1 MALTTNN
8 NGKTMATDVAATGA
22 EEPDDRGGRQQQPQR
37 AEKAGGAGGAGFFT
51 IYKKGQG
58 YWTRIAT
65 ALAAALIIGY
75 TAWFLYDYLPPLIP
89 WLQGRG
95 NWRIGIVAGVTLG
108 MSLLVWRM
116 MNKPSN
122 VDFLIATDSEMKK
135 VNWTTRRELVGS
147 TKVVIGF
154 MFLVALVLFLI
165 DQYFTRLFYVLGVL
179 MTDAPIW
186 ASLPNAFA
194 RVVLDIVTSV
204 IVWGGAVWAIYG
216 TSRRK

>member
-1 MALTTNN
+1 
-8 NGKTMATDVAATGA
+8 
-22 EEPDDRGGRQQQPQR
+22 
-37 AEKAGGAGGAGFFT
+37 
-51 IYKKGQG
+51 
-58 YWTRIAT
+58 
-65 ALAAALIIGY
+65 
-75 TAWFLYDYLPPLIP
+75 
-89 WLQGRG
+89 
-95 NWRIGIVAGVTLG
+95 
-108 MSLLVWRM
+108 
-116 MNKPSN
+116 
-122 VDFLIATDSEMKK
+122 MKK